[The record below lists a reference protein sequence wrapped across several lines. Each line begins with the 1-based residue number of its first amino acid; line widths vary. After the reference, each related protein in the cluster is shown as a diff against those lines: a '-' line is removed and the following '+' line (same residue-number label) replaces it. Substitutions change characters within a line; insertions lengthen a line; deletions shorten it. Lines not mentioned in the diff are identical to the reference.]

1 MATPPTPA
9 SPLSEPPIKRAWKT
23 ILAWIAGITAVLG
36 FFGTLTGTFQ
46 KVTGH
51 FTHHKLLDTQVSL
64 AQAQAQQEQYPQALQ
79 TLAATLKDDSHYAP
93 ALDAQL
99 TIAEKWVE
107 NFNVESGP
115 GQDPK
120 AIAAI
125 WLDQLFPIFD
135 AAVLRLQGPSLAD
148 TQAHRGWTHWLNR
161 KIAQRES
168 GDLAMQDLQAALA
181 TDPNNVYANA
191 FLGNILITLQRLSE
205 AQPHFD
211 TAVASGKDRPLVR
224 RFQLGALI
232 FDSEPG
238 ACAATYKV
246 ANAMRQGNEPL
257 AVDRK
262 HDILSWCVP
271 FDSASHTMRTESL
284 SALSR
289 DDAWQTYLWLE
300 QSSADAPDLRELKR
314 KFVQALLTEIAGD
327 DISALPQFRAIQNDK
342 AARFTALDTAIPDE
356 IQRLTAKKK

>member
-36 FFGTLTGTFQ
+36 FLGTLTGTFH
-46 KVTGH
+46 KLTDP
-51 FTHHKLLDTQVSL
+51 FTHHKLLDTQVTL
-64 AQAQAQQEQYPQALQ
+64 AQNQAKQDEYPQALQ

-99 TIAEKWVE
+99 AIAEKWVE
-107 NFNVESGP
+107 NFRVESGP

-120 AIAAI
+120 PIAAA

-135 AAVLRLQGPSLAD
+135 AAVLRLNGPQLAD
-148 TQAHRGWTHWLNR
+148 AQAHRGWTHWLNK

-168 GDLAMQDLQAALA
+168 GELAMQDLQAALA
-181 TDPNNVYANA
+181 TDPNDVYANA
-191 FLGNILITLQRLSE
+191 FLGHILITLQRLSE

-211 TAVASGKDRPLVR
+211 TALTTGKERTLVR
-224 RFQLGALI
+224 RFQLGALT

-238 ACAATYKV
+238 ACAAAYEV

-257 AVDRK
+257 GVDRK

-271 FDSASHTMRTESL
+271 FDSASHSMRTESL
-284 SALSR
+284 SAVPR

-300 QSSADAPDLRELKR
+300 EGSTDAPDLRELKH

-327 DISALPQFRAIQNDK
+327 HAAALAQFRAMQNDK

-356 IQRLTAKKK
+356 LQRLTTKRK